1 MYIQLNSQVICYE
14 KTGEG
19 TPVILIHG
27 NKEDHHIFDVLVETM
42 SEDHTVYAMDSR
54 GHGES
59 ATPKEFHYKDMA
71 EDVINLIKALD
82 IEKPYLLGYSD
93 GGIIALLVAMKASN
107 LLSGIVC
114 CGANMSPTG
123 FHHRDIRE
131 IKKEYKKTKDPRT
144 LMMLQEPDITKS
156 DLSRIKVPAM
166 IIAGEND
173 CIKEKETLTISDS
186 IPEAT
191 SQILPGENHSSYI
204 LETDKI
210 YRYIKG
216 FLGR

>member
-27 NKEDHHIFDVLVETM
+27 NKEDHHIFDELAETM
-42 SEDHTVYAMDSR
+42 STHHTVYAMDSR

-82 IEKPYLLGYSD
+82 IEKPYLLGFSD
-93 GGIIALLVAMKASN
+93 GGIIALLVAIKASE
-107 LLSGIVC
+107 LLSGIIC
-114 CGANMSPTG
+114 CGANRSPAG
-123 FHHRDIRE
+123 FHHKDLHE

-144 LMMLQEPDITKS
+144 LMMLQEPDISKS
-156 DLSRIKVPAM
+156 DLSRIKVPAL

-173 CIKEKETLTISDS
+173 CIKEKETLLISDC
-186 IPEAT
+186 IPEAAT
-191 SQILPGENHSSYI
+191 QILPGENHHSYI
-204 LETDKI
+204 VETDRL
-210 YRYIKG
+210 YRYISG
-216 FLGR
+216 FLG